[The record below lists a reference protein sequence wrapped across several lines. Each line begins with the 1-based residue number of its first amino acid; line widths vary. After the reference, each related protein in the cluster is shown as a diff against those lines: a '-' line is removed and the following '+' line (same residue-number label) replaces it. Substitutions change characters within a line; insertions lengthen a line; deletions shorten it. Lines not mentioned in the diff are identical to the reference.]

1 MNSKYTLYKS
11 GDFYYMLLGH
21 WIDANKL
28 GFLHLKHGIFSAS
41 EVDQIIRN
49 KQAVFNWNERYK
61 IYDFNIENPKKV
73 FVRETI
79 DQLYLYPS
87 ESNRMLYTGRFRK
100 GKSTAEIARLRLE
113 MEIENAKPCTYEE
126 WSDYNDY

>member
-1 MNSKYTLYKS
+1 MITKYTLYKF
-11 GDFYYMLLGH
+11 GDFYHMLLGY

-28 GFLHLKHGIFSAS
+28 GFLQLKHGVLSSNERDEIT
-41 EVDQIIRN
+41 RK
-49 KQAVFNWNERYK
+49 KQAVFDWNERYK
-61 IYDFNIENPKKV
+61 IYEYHINDKKKAG
-73 FVRETI
+73 VRETI

-87 ESNRMLYTGRFRK
+87 ETNRMLYTGRFRK

-126 WSDYNDY
+126 GSNNQ